1 MKRASVAIPLLLI
14 LAGCLSPPL
23 PQDVVEV
30 RPPPSREPLL
40 TQEVVKLSQAGV
52 SDEVIVGLI
61 RSRGVSNRP
70 GLADIRRLE
79 EQGVS
84 SNVRLFLL
92 ASPFG
97 ALPPRAEPKFVVREF
112 FIPLWPSYAGGRWRI
127 GLRLECLTRTP
138 EEQPP
143 TVRPPEPRPSLP
155 QPDRLDP

>member
-1 MKRASVAIPLLLI
+1 MKRASIAIPLLLV

-23 PQDVVEV
+23 PQDVVDG

-40 TQEVVKLSQAGV
+40 TQEVVKLSRAGV
-52 SDEVIVGLI
+52 SDEVIVDLI

-84 SNVRLFLL
+84 TNVRLYLL
-92 ASPFG
+92 AVPFG
-97 ALPPRAEPKFVVREF
+97 ALPPRAEPKVVVREL
-112 FIPLWPSYAGGRWRI
+112 FIPLWPSYARGRWRI
-127 GLRLECLTRTP
+127 GLRLEWMTRTT

-143 TVRPPEPRPSLP
+143 IVRPPEPRPSLP